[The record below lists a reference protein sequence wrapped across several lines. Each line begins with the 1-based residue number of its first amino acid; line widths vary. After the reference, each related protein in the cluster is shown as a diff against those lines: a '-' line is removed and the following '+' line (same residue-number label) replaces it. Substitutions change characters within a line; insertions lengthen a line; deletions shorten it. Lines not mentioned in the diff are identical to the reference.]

1 MKAGYKTSEFW
12 VTGLTLVVVALSHF
26 GLLTPDQASEVTET
40 GASLINEAWGLIA
53 LVLGSSAYT
62 LGRSLV
68 KSKQ

>member
-1 MKAGYKTSEFW
+1 MKPGYKTSEFW
-12 VTGLTLVVVALSHF
+12 VTGLTLAVVALAHF
-26 GLLTPDQASEVTET
+26 GVFSPDQATGVVET
-40 GASLINEAWGLIA
+40 GTSLINEAWGLIA